1 MTKLRDTR
9 IVFDHVTTFAVLLN
23 KTRLAHFTKGFFG
36 RESGVFGFHGAEF
49 VDFETAVIARE
60 ASAGVNGGG
69 AGAGEFLDDPDNR
82 HREGGE
88 DEGDETDNDIT
99 ETLSDLS
106 AAGKRSDADEDGW
119 GFADEFEAAHLGT
132 EHGRRRDEIIEE
144 VVIDGLTIN
153 IFGMTIV
160 GLNNDIRLG
169 FFESFFQGG
178 ILFATEI
185 FGNIL
190 TGGNHSGQ
198 SETRF
203 GKGRD
208 VIGEILSVFAATDDD
223 SAEDA
228 TVGREKEATNETN
241 EATKK
246 TEEDKARKDGVES
259 HDANWEKINFEEE
272 IVRNNR
278 HHTDNRDK
286 KETAD
291 FRPAIL
297 AKEDRFAIEAE
308 GGDDDEINWNKE
320 GD

>member
-1 MTKLRDTR
+1 MAKLRDPG
-9 IVFDHVTTFAVLLN
+9 IVFDHVTAFAVFLN
-23 KTRLAHFTKGFFG
+23 QTGLTHFTKGFFG

-60 ASAGVNGGG
+60 ASTGVDGGG

-119 GFADEFEAAHLGT
+119 GFADKFEAAHLGT

-144 VVIDGLTIN
+144 MVVNGLTIN

-160 GLNNDIRLG
+160 GLDNDVRSG

-185 FGNIL
+185 LGDVFASSNY
-190 TGGNHSGQ
+190 SSQ
-198 SETRF
+198 SETGFR
-203 GKGRD
+203 KGRD
-208 VIGEILSVFAATDDD
+208 VVGEVLSVFAAADDD
-223 SAEDA
+223 GAEDA
-228 TVGREKEATNETN
+228 TIGSEKEATNETN
-241 EATKK
+241 EAAKK
-246 TEEDKARKDGVES
+246 TEEDKTRKDGVES
-259 HDANWEKINFEEE
+259 HDANREKINFEEE

-297 AKEDRFAIEAE
+297 AKEDRFAIEAK
-308 GGDDDEINWNKE
+308 GGDDDEINRDKE
-320 GD
+320 RN